1 MRSYFDDQLS
11 RLNSELLMMGA
22 LCEDAISCA
31 VKCLTES
38 DPKMKEGAQSA
49 ECEIDRK
56 EREIEQLCMK
66 LLVRQQPVAT
76 DFRTVTA
83 ALKMISDMERI
94 GDQSRDIA
102 EIAEYVTS
110 VGLQAKINVADMA
123 RAAVE
128 MVTQSV
134 NSFVRRDIE
143 TARSVA
149 AMDDRVDS
157 LFIKIKNELIAAVQN
172 GHENAEALVD
182 LLMIAKY
189 FERIGDHAENIA
201 EWVVYA
207 ITGEHKNLIGG
218 SEKVIE
224 NPASM

>member
-1 MRSYFDDQLS
+1 MRNYFEEQLS
-11 RLNSELLMMGA
+11 KLNSELLLMGA

-38 DPKMKEGAQSA
+38 ESKCKEGAFSA

-102 EIAEYVTS
+102 EIADYVTS
-110 VGLQAKINVADMA
+110 VGLQAEINISDMA

-128 MVTQSV
+128 MVTRSV
-134 NSFVRRDIE
+134 NSFVKRDID
-143 TARSVA
+143 TAHSVA
-149 AMDDRVDS
+149 AMDDTVDA
-157 LFIKIKNELIAAVQN
+157 LFLKIKGELIAAVKS

-207 ITGEHKNLIGG
+207 ITGEHKNLIG
-218 SEKVIE
+218 
-224 NPASM
+224 

>member
-1 MRSYFDDQLS
+1 MRSYFDNQLS
-11 RLNSELLMMGA
+11 RLNSELLLMGA

-31 VKCLTES
+31 AKCLTES
-38 DPKMKEGAQSA
+38 DPKMKEGAFSA

-66 LLVRQQPVAT
+66 LLVRQQPVAG
-76 DFRTVTA
+76 DFRTVTS

-102 EIAEYVTS
+102 EIAEYVT
-110 VGLQAKINVADMA
+110 GLQTQINISDMA
-123 RAAVE
+123 RATVE
-128 MVTQSV
+128 MVTRSV
-134 NSFVRRDIE
+134 NSFVKKDID

-149 AMDDRVDS
+149 AMDDTVDA
-157 LFIKIKNELIAAVQN
+157 LFLKIKSELIAAVRN

-189 FERIGDHAENIA
+189 FERIGDHAENVA

-207 ITGEHKNLIGG
+207 ITGEHKNLMGNQK
-218 SEKVIE
+218 SD
-224 NPASM
+224 